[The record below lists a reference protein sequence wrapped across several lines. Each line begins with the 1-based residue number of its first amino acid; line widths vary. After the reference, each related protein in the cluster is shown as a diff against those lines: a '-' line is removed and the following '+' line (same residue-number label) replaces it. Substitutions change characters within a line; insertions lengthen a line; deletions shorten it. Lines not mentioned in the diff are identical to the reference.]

1 MKKVLFILLIALPV
15 IASAEVPDSVWISLL
30 DREIIITKIDGSK
43 VQGTLI
49 GMEEEAVTVMKDDG
63 RIVAVIKSTAAD
75 VRVVIGG
82 ETPAA
87 PPTAAPTTVE
97 EDRDRPVGS
106 YYFLA
111 NPLGFLQFGPVIEL
125 GIQAMPETMIG
136 AHVRFAGLG
145 LLAQLITAAEP
156 GSTLSPISIAPG
168 LSIVRLFRLGNSP
181 DRFYVGSTFDFQIN
195 WTSGDDTTGEWTG
208 SNALIVIMSNFGYR
222 WRFPSRFF
230 LNVGAFAG
238 VGIWLWDEW
247 YYILTPAVIY
257 EEPTVIGFAWG
268 LELSLGWELG
278 GP

>member
-15 IASAEVPDSVWISLL
+15 IASAEVPDSVWSSLL

-49 GMEEEAVTVMKDDG
+49 GVEEEAVTVMKDDG

-75 VRVVIGG
+75 VRVVTGG

-87 PPTAAPTTVE
+87 PPTAAPTIVE

-145 LLAQLITAAEP
+145 LLTQLIAEGL

-168 LSIVRLFRLGNSP
+168 ISIVRLFRLGNSP
-181 DRFYVGSTFDFQIN
+181 DRFYVGSTIDFQMN
-195 WTSGDDTTGEWTG
+195 WTSGDQGTIDEWTG
-208 SNALIVIMSNFGYR
+208 NDAMIVIMSNFGYR

-238 VGIWLWDEW
+238 AGIWLWDEW
-247 YYILTPAVIY
+247 SYILNPAVIF
-257 EEPTVIGFAWG
+257 EEPTGTGFAWG